1 MILEGKIS
9 KTSKTGTGMG
19 PPLFFKKEGQFGFR
33 IIVPFRIYL
42 PNAISR
48 LLLFFKFLQLN
59 FFNM

>member
-42 PNAISR
+42 PNAIPR
-48 LLLFFKFLQLN
+48 LLLFFKFLQ
-59 FFNM
+59 